1 VAVRTV
7 EATGSRELPEAPARV
22 WEALAVL
29 RPYCAVCDVS
39 YVVTGTGVG
48 STFLCVPGR
57 VDGQVDAQVPTGGTR
72 GEIVEWTPP
81 RQVVTRLERAGEVWT
96 TRLELTGTAS
106 GGTSVAVTLSCEPTG
121 SMLVGALQRRARQRL
136 VERTLEGELG
146 RLPAHLAQTG

>member
-1 VAVRTV
+1 MAARTA
-7 EATGSRELPEAPARV
+7 EATGSRDLPEAPAQV

-29 RPYCAVCDVS
+29 KPYCGVCDVS
-39 YVVTGTGVG
+39 YVVTGSGRG
-48 STFLCVPGR
+48 STFVCVPGR
-57 VDGQVDAQVPTGGTR
+57 VDGSSPARGTR

-81 RQVVTRLERAGEVWT
+81 RRVTTRLERAGEVWT

-121 SMLVGALQRRARQRL
+121 NTLVGALQRRALQRL

-146 RLPAHLAQTG
+146 RLPDHLAQAG